1 MSNIDLKLDEYI
13 DAHTTDESH
22 ALKTIERL
30 ANIRLTRPRMLSGK
44 QQGQFLKMI
53 CQLMKAR
60 NVLEIGTFAAYASV
74 AMAEGLPEDGEVHTI
89 EIDDEMESF
98 IKESLSFSDVGYKVR
113 LYIGSA
119 MDIVPRLMD
128 NIDFDLVY
136 IDANKREYIEY
147 YDMVIDKLK
156 SGAVI
161 IADNTL
167 WDGKVLFDN
176 IKDSDIQTKKII
188 EFNDKIYLD
197 KRVEQVILPLRDG
210 LSIIRKK

>member
-53 CQLMKAR
+53 CQMLKAE
-60 NVLEIGTFAAYASV
+60 NILEIGTYAAYASI
-74 AMAEGLPEDGEVHTI
+74 AMAEGLPPNGEVHTI

-98 IKESLSFSDVGYKVR
+98 IRESISISDVGYKVH

-119 MDIVPRLMD
+119 MNIVPELTD
-128 NIDFDLVY
+128 SIDFDLVY

>member
-53 CQLMKAR
+53 CQMLKAE
-60 NVLEIGTFAAYASV
+60 NILEIGTYAAYASI
-74 AMAEGLPEDGEVHTI
+74 AMAEGLPPNGEVHTI

-98 IKESLSFSDVGYKVR
+98 IRESISISDVGYKVH

-119 MDIVPRLMD
+119 MNIVPELTGR
-128 NIDFDLVY
+128 IDFDLVY